1 MHASGAILA
10 DIQEPTF
17 STHTHRDGDA
27 IIVSM
32 KGNADT
38 VVGDRL
44 KVFLDELHRVAGAW
58 SIREAVFEFHDLYFM
73 NSSCLS
79 LFLRLINVVLE
90 SRLHKYTLRFRSN
103 PNLRWQQK
111 SLQAILAYAG
121 EIVRIE

>member
-1 MHASGAILA
+1 MPASGPILT

-17 STHTHRDGDA
+17 STQTHRNGDA
-27 IIVSM
+27 IVVAM

-38 VVGDRL
+38 IVGDRL
-44 KVFLDELHRVAGAW
+44 KVFLDDLHRAAGAW
-58 SIREAVFEFHDLYFM
+58 SIREAVFELHDLYFM

-111 SLQAILAYAG
+111 SLQAIVSYAG
-121 EIVRIE
+121 EIVSVE